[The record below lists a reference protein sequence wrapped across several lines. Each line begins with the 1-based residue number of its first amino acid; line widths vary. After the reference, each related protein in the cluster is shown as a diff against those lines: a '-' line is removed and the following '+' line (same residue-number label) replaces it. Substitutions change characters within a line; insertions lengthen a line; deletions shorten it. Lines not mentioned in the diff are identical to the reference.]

1 MSNKDQLAAEVHEQL
16 HYELS
21 HMGSHGPVLKAN
33 EEIDAEMNKKLG
45 IPQSAP
51 ELETASI
58 GSSAVNVELG
68 IGQWTGRKKDR
79 TASEEVT
86 TNNNAETGV
95 ASVHK
100 MLLGKCPELKA
111 IHDLTGLIRNEHYAM
126 TMPWLDTGL
135 RLLPTKMFFSYQ
147 KHMTGRQTQ
156 WHDLVQAFLDVYQF
170 ATAKAQA
177 QLGSLYYQAEY
188 PTPDALARKFRFSLN
203 YMPLPDRGDFR
214 LDVTAD
220 VNTELATHYDTF
232 YRERLENSYKEVW
245 TRLFKILE
253 RMSSRLDYADTED
266 KKVFRDSLVE
276 NVLEMIDL
284 LEQFNVSNNSQM
296 SAARLALEEAMYG
309 VTPDA
314 LREDEYLRSE
324 TKRKVDEIIKTLPT
338 LDIL

>member
-1 MSNKDQLAAEVHEQL
+1 MSNENQLAVEKRA
-16 HYELS
+16 YNFFD
-21 HMGSHGPVLKAN
+21 KKTN
-33 EEIDAEMNKKLG
+33 EEIDVEMNKKLG
-45 IPQSAP
+45 ILEPAP
-51 ELETASI
+51 KLETPTLSGA
-58 GSSAVNVELG
+58 AMNVELS
-68 IGQWTGRKKDR
+68 ISQWTGRKKDR
-79 TASEEVT
+79 TASKEVT

-147 KHMTGRQTQ
+147 KHMTERETQ
-156 WHDLVQAFLDVYQF
+156 WHDLTPAFLDVYQY
-170 ATAKAQA
+170 AISQAQA
-177 QLGSLYYQAEY
+177 KLGSLFYQAEY
-188 PTPDALARKFRFSLN
+188 PTPDALARKFRFSIN
-203 YMPLPDRGDFR
+203 YLPLPEQGDFR
-214 LDVTAD
+214 LDVTA
-220 VNTELATHYDTF
+220 NTNTDLAEHYDTF

-245 TRLFKILE
+245 NRLFKILKN
-253 RMSSRLDYADTED
+253 MSDRLDYADTED
-266 KKVFRDSLVE
+266 KKIFRDSLVE
-276 NVLEMIDL
+276 NVLEMIEL

-296 SAARLALEEAMYG
+296 SSARLALEEAMYG

-338 LDIL
+338 LDI